1 MTRINT
7 NVSSLTAQKSLAKA
21 NSQLSESLTRLSTGL
36 RINSGKDDP
45 AGLIASETLR
55 ANITSIESAI
65 SNTERANQMI
75 ATADSAL
82 GQVSSLLNDIR
93 GLVTEAANTGAMSA
107 EQIAANQLQVDSSLE
122 AINRIALTTSFQ
134 GQKLIDGSLDFISTA
149 SAVASVVDIQIDQA
163 NLGATGQIDVDVD
176 ISQAAAKAEI
186 TTDGFSPSTKASA
199 TLSFAAGAT
208 LAGGDSTAEVSI
220 TATGLGTTYDGVTVV
235 VAVDDF
241 SDTQHA
247 TAAFESGTLTITV
260 DDGQGATSQQV
271 VDAINGLA
279 EFSAVA
285 ANSTDW
291 TAADATSTVTMGIA
305 TITLEADNPGPEFN
319 NMKVRIV
326 ADADTAYDAPT
337 ASYDATA
344 NEIVI
349 LVSDGT
355 NDSGLTALSD
365 IGQAIDDITEADFT
379 VTEINTSDDD
389 ARDTISGSSVDV
401 SATANTEL
409 SGGATLLDDLV
420 VEIRGNKGSEVFN
433 FQSGAGVNQIAAAI
447 NLVADAIGVEAS
459 YSGNTL
465 TLNSTGYGSRSYVDV
480 SVITEGTSGT
490 FKSALS
496 DTRAAGTD
504 VQATVNGITADS
516 DGNRL
521 SINTSTLDLTIQVVA
536 GSSDNFDFSITG
548 GGALFQV
555 GPEVV
560 SNQQARLGIASM
572 NTARLGGAS
581 GRLYQLGTGEAAA
594 LSTDPTTAGEIVDQ
608 VITKVVELRGRLGAF
623 QRTTLETNINA
634 LNDTMESLAAAES
647 AIRDADFAVETA
659 ALTRAQILVQSG
671 TSVLSIANSQPQNV
685 LALLR

>member
-186 TTDGFSPSTKASA
+186 TTDGFSSSTKAKA
-199 TLSFAAGAT
+199 TLSFAASAALTLTNGSLEIRAT
-208 LAGGDSTAEVSI
+208 SLGTDEQGIVIALNDTNDSTG
-220 TATGLGTTYDGVTVV
+220 TASASYDGT
-235 VAVDDF
+235 
-241 SDTQHA
+241 
-247 TAAFESGTLTITV
+247 TLTIDADITGGV
-260 DDGQGATSQQV
+260 TLQDLA
-271 VDAINGLA
+271 DAITDDVA
-279 EFSAVA
+279 EFIATTDTPAGAVVA
-285 ANSTDW
+285 GDAGANIGT
-291 TAADATSTVTMGIA
+291 TGIA
-305 TITLEADNPGPEFN
+305 TLEVEADDAGPEFN
-319 NMKVRIV
+319 NMQVQIATSSSV
-326 ADADTAYDAPT
+326 LAGSPEAAYDAT
-337 ASYDATA
+337 TNVLTITVNDTGITTLANIATA
-344 NEIVI
+344 IGNITNA
-349 LVSDGT
+349 SFTATPDTTDG
-355 NDSGLTALSD
+355 DAD
-365 IGQAIDDITEADFT
+365 IDIYGAGAD
-379 VTEINTSDDD
+379 VN
-389 ARDTISGSSVDV
+389 
-401 SATANTEL
+401 ATANTDL

-433 FQSGAGVNQIAAAI
+433 FQSGAGVNQVAAAI

>member
-186 TTDGFSPSTKASA
+186 TTDGFSSSTKAKA
-199 TLSFAAGAT
+199 TLSFAASAALTLTNGSLEIRAT
-208 LAGGDSTAEVSI
+208 SLGTDEQGIVIALNDTNDSTG
-220 TATGLGTTYDGVTVV
+220 TASASYDGT
-235 VAVDDF
+235 
-241 SDTQHA
+241 
-247 TAAFESGTLTITV
+247 TLTIDADITGGV
-260 DDGQGATSQQV
+260 TLQDLA
-271 VDAINGLA
+271 DAITDDVA
-279 EFSAVA
+279 EFIATTDTPAGA
-285 ANSTDW
+285 A
-291 TAADATSTVTMGIA
+291 AAGDVGANIGTTGIA
-305 TITLEADNPGPEFN
+305 TLEVEADDAGPEFN
-319 NMKVRIV
+319 NMQVQIATSSSV
-326 ADADTAYDAPT
+326 LAGSPEAAYDAT
-337 ASYDATA
+337 TNVLTITVNDTGITTLANIATA
-344 NEIVI
+344 IGNITNA
-349 LVSDGT
+349 SFTATPDTTDG
-355 NDSGLTALSD
+355 DAD
-365 IGQAIDDITEADFT
+365 IDIYGAGAD
-379 VTEINTSDDD
+379 VN
-389 ARDTISGSSVDV
+389 
-401 SATANTEL
+401 ATANTDL

-433 FQSGAGVNQIAAAI
+433 FQSGAGVNQVAAAI